1 MKEFLGDPELNFNN
15 SQLPPQANKQKSMP
29 SPQAKKQ
36 QPKTQT
42 MQTSEKEEIRS
53 ADKYRTTT
61 PPKRGI
67 RLAVLTCRK
76 GVSCW
81 QVNQK

>member
-36 QPKTQT
+36 QPKNPNNANLR
-42 MQTSEKEEIRS
+42 E
-53 ADKYRTTT
+53 
-61 PPKRGI
+61 RGDT
-67 RLAVLTCRK
+67 L
-76 GVSCW
+76 G
-81 QVNQK
+81 